1 MEVFCITRFLFN
13 SYCMFVGESR
23 GGKKNAAAEKGKS
36 ATEKKPPAP
45 AKDKDKG
52 GKLSKEVRDVT
63 FSMTYILSSANAFNL
78 EQSKILSC
86 G

>member
-1 MEVFCITRFLFN
+1 
-13 SYCMFVGESR
+13 MFVGESR

-63 FSMTYILSSANAFNL
+63 FTMKYT
-78 EQSKILSC
+78 EQV
-86 G
+86 